1 MAFKVQDAFQYGG
14 VYGANDKFVSGK
26 REAYL
31 ISQVGFVGGALSGT
45 ITSFTTGS
53 VPTNWSHNTSSHS
66 TTSQFTDSTAGDYFL
81 IKGDAGN
88 NSYPLRY
95 AAAFQGDWLF
105 QLSFYASNN
114 PTGAD
119 WGVCVSDT
127 SYTDR
132 STNTEWVW
140 SWSQHAS
147 RIAAQQDLDDG
158 AKLYGSGSSGTGD
171 TSTGSSNSNLEA
183 TAGFKTMHFQHR
195 PSTGYTKLKVTEG
208 SSDWTASGT
217 QLGSTVSLNDT
228 IVSDGSTDYWLGVGA
243 DNDNTTF
250 AKADAFRFT
259 SSSGEFF

>member
-14 VYGANDKFVSGK
+14 IYGTNDKFVSGK

-31 ISQVGFVGGALSGT
+31 ISQVGNPGAALSGT
-45 ITSFTTGS
+45 ISDFTTGL
-53 VPTNWSHNTSSHS
+53 VPSYWSHNTSSHS
-66 TTSQFTDSTAGDYFL
+66 TTSQFTDTTVGNYFL
-81 IKGDAGN
+81 IKGDATG

-95 AAAFQGDWLF
+95 TTAFQGDWLF
-105 QLSFYASNN
+105 QLSFYASSN

-140 SWSQHAS
+140 AWGQNAS
-147 RIAAQQDLDDG
+147 RISAQQDLNTG
-158 AKLYGSGSSGTGD
+158 VKLYGTSNTAD
-171 TSTGSSNSNLEA
+171 TANGVEA
-183 TAGFKTMHFQHR
+183 NPGFNTIHFQHR

-208 SSDWTASGT
+208 SSDWNATGT
-217 QLGSTVSLNDT
+217 QVGSTVSINET
-228 IVSDGSTDYWLGVGA
+228 IVSDSSTDYWVGVGA
-243 DNDNTTF
+243 DNDNTSF

-259 SSSGEFF
+259 SDSSDFF

>member
-1 MAFKVQDAFQYGG
+1 MAFKVQDAFQYGD
-14 VYGANDKFVSGK
+14 VSDVNNKFVSGK

-31 ISQVGFVGGALSGT
+31 ISQVGHPGVEVSGT

-53 VPTNWSHNTSSHS
+53 VPTGWSHNTSSHS
-66 TTSQFTDSTAGDYFL
+66 TTSQFTDSTAGNYFL
-81 IKGDAGN
+81 IKGDAVN

-140 SWSQHAS
+140 AWNQNAS
-147 RIAAQQDLDDG
+147 RISAQQDLNAG
-158 AKLYGSGSSGTGD
+158 VKVYGTGSGFSGD
-171 TSTGSSNSNLEA
+171 TSTGSSNANLEA

-208 SSDWTASGT
+208 SSDWSAIGT
-217 QLGSTVSLNDT
+217 QLGSTVSINET
-228 IVSDGSTDYWLGVGA
+228 IVANSSTDYWVGIGA
-243 DNDNTTF
+243 DNDNTSL

-259 SSSGEFF
+259 SDSSDFF